1 MADYIYSM
9 ETRLTPDQQRGVTLV
24 QEIARHVGLNVYL
37 TGGTIRDL
45 VTGFPIRDIDLS
57 VQGNPLK
64 LQKELEKAGISI
76 QGADED
82 LRILYLLMPGN
93 VRAELNMTRSEVYDK
108 PGKAPTVTPA
118 TINEDLRRRD
128 FTVNAMALSLNPG
141 SRGLLLDPFNGIAD
155 IEAKVLRILH
165 NYAFLEDPIRLIR
178 ATRLA
183 ARFHYTLEERTQA
196 RYDAAKENNYIEY
209 VGKRSIGHEL
219 EQLAHEDDPI
229 PVVRALE
236 REGWLQ
242 ILHPHWTA
250 AKIEAGE
257 LSHVVKQ
264 RQMMNEL
271 GYFPESGP
279 ITMYFLTKKMSDKDV
294 SEIQRLI
301 PRRDFVDKWKHLES
315 RAHDLAKKLT
325 SREASTTSGAWKLLS
340 SAAPED
346 VLFLSVTTKQQAV
359 DAKLKNFFTKW
370 RQVREKLPFPEM
382 AEMRIT
388 AQLPEYQK
396 IQDEAFLLL
405 LDGKLR
411 SHNEIVNFLKPY
423 EPPPPPPPPP
433 ARRGRG
439 KAAAAA
445 AEPAAPGAPA
455 PVATGKRGRK
465 PKGVPAPAPA
475 AAPVPAVASSGKQ
488 LPATAAKQPAPA
500 AAKQAASAQPAVD
513 QKKPPSSARAPA
525 AAKKATAPA
534 KPSVAVMSK
543 PAPIKSAPAKAAKK
557 AGPAKAAPEKAV
569 AKKAA
574 PAKAAPA
581 KAKKAVK
588 PPAKAAKKAPAKKAG
603 TTKAGKKR

>member
-24 QEIARHVGLNVYL
+24 QEIGRHAGLNVYL

-45 VTGFPIRDIDLS
+45 VTGLPIRDIDLS

-76 QGADED
+76 QGVDED

-178 ATRLA
+178 GTRLA

-236 REGWLQ
+236 REGWLS
-242 ILHPHWTA
+242 ILHPHWSV

-257 LSHVVKQ
+257 LGHVVKQ

-271 GYFPESGP
+271 GYFPEIGP
-279 ITMYFLTKKMSDKDV
+279 TNMYFLTKKMSDKDI

-301 PRRDFVDKWKHLES
+301 PRRDFIDKWKHLES
-315 RAHDLAKKLT
+315 RAHDLAKKLIG
-325 SREASTTSGAWKLLS
+325 REASSTSGAWKLLA

-346 VLFLSVTTKQQAV
+346 GLFLSVTTKQQAV

-382 AEMRIT
+382 AELRIT

-396 IQDEAFLLL
+396 ILDEAFLLL

-411 SHNEIVNFLKPY
+411 SHNEVVNFLKPY
-423 EPPPPPPPPP
+423 EPPPPPPPPA

-439 KAAAAA
+439 KAAAAVA
-445 AEPAAPGAPA
+445 APAAPGAPA

-465 PKGVPAPAPA
+465 PKGAPAPVGVPAAAPAPAPA
-475 AAPVPAVASSGKQ
+475 GIAAK
-488 LPATAAKQPAPA
+488 PATAAPPSA
-500 AAKQAASAQPAVD
+500 A
-513 QKKPPSSARAPA
+513 QKKPPVPVKAPATAKKAAPAKSPVAVMAKPAPAKA
-525 AAKKATAPA
+525 AAKKAAPKQAPA
-534 KPSVAVMSK
+534 KNVAVK
-543 PAPIKSAPAKAAKK
+543 KAVPAKAAKK
-557 AGPAKAAPEKAV
+557 AVKAPAKV
-569 AKKAA
+569 AKKAT
-574 PAKAAPA
+574 PAK
-581 KAKKAVK
+581 K
-588 PPAKAAKKAPAKKAG
+588 PAKKARG
-603 TTKAGKKR
+603 R

>member
-24 QEIARHVGLNVYL
+24 QEIARHGGLNVYL

-45 VTGFPIRDIDLS
+45 VTGLPIRDIDLS

-108 PGKAPTVTPA
+108 PGKAPTVTAA

-178 ATRLA
+178 GTRLA

-236 REGWLQ
+236 REGWLH
-242 ILHPHWTA
+242 ILHPHWSV

-257 LSHVVKQ
+257 LGHVVKQ

-271 GYFPESGP
+271 GYFPEAGP
-279 ITMYFLTKKMSDKDV
+279 TNMYFLTKRMSDKDI

-301 PRRDFVDKWKHLES
+301 PRRDFIDKWKHLES

-325 SREASTTSGAWKLLS
+325 GREASTTSGAWKLLS

-396 IQDEAFLLL
+396 ILDEAFLLL
-405 LDGKLR
+405 LDSKLR

-423 EPPPPPPPPP
+423 EPPPPPPPPA

-445 AEPAAPGAPA
+445 PAAPGAPA
-455 PVATGKRGRK
+455 PVVAGKRGRK
-465 PKGVPAPAPA
+465 PKGAPAPVAAPA
-475 AAPVPAVASSGKQ
+475 AAPVP
-488 LPATAAKQPAPA
+488 PATAGKPPAAQPPAGQKKPPA
-500 AAKQAASAQPAVD
+500 AAK
-513 QKKPPSSARAPA
+513 APA
-525 AAKKATAPA
+525 AEEKAK
-534 KPSVAVMSK
+534 
-543 PAPIKSAPAKAAKK
+543 PAKAPVAVVAKPVPIK
-557 AGPAKAAPEKAV
+557 AAAKAAPKKAAPKKEPAKKV
-569 AKKAA
+569 AAKKAA
-574 PAKAAPA
+574 PAKAA
-581 KAKKAVK
+581 KKATK
-588 PPAKAAKKAPAKKAG
+588 APAKAAKKSTPAKKAAK
-603 TTKAGKKR
+603 KARGR

>member
-9 ETRLTPDQQRGVTLV
+9 ETRLTPDQQRGVAVV
-24 QEIARHVGLNVYL
+24 QEIALRAGVNLYL

-45 VTGFPIRDIDLS
+45 ITGLPIRDIDLS
-57 VQGNPLK
+57 VQGNPFK
-64 LQKELEKAGISI
+64 FQKELEKAGITV
-76 QGADED
+76 QGMDED

-93 VRAELNMTRSEVYDK
+93 VRAELNLTRSEVYDK
-108 PGKAPTVTPA
+108 PGKPPVVTPA

-209 VGKRSIGHEL
+209 VGRRSIGHEL

-236 REGWLQ
+236 REGWLKV
-242 ILHPHWTA
+242 LHPHWTA
-250 AKIEAGE
+250 AKIEAGD
-257 LSHVVKQ
+257 LAHVVKQ

-271 GYFPESGP
+271 GYFPEIGP
-279 ITMYFLTKKMSDKDV
+279 SNMYFLTKKMSDKDI

-301 PRRDFVDKWKHLES
+301 PRRDFVDKWKHLEK
-315 RAHDLAKKLT
+315 RAQDLAKKLT
-325 SREASTTSGAWKLLS
+325 GREASTPSGTWKMLS

-359 DAKLKNFFTKW
+359 DSKLKNFFTKW
-370 RQVREKLPFPEM
+370 RQMREKLPFPEM

-388 AQLPEYQK
+388 AQLPEYPK
-396 IQDEAFLLL
+396 ILDQAFLQL

-411 SHNEIVNFLKPY
+411 SHNEIINFLKPF

-433 ARRGRG
+433 ARGRRG
-439 KAAAAA
+439 KAAAAEA
-445 AEPAAPGAPA
+445 AAPGTPAPA
-455 PVATGKRGRK
+455 TPAKRGRK
-465 PKGVPAPAPA
+465 PKGAPATPTAPVPATPPPAPA
-475 AAPVPAVASSGKQ
+475 AATKGA
-488 LPATAAKQPAPA
+488 APA
-500 AAKQAASAQPAVD
+500 KEVAG
-513 QKKPPSSARAPA
+513 QKKPA
-525 AAKKATAPA
+525 ASVKA
-534 KPSVAVMSK
+534 VAAV
-543 PAPIKSAPAKAAKK
+543 KK
-557 AGPAKAAPEKAV
+557 AGPAKTPGAAKAKPLPIKSAAKKPAPKKAATRKSAPSKRAAKV
-569 AKKAA
+569 ASKATPAKKTAAKKAA
-574 PAKAAPA
+574 
-581 KAKKAVK
+581 
-588 PPAKAAKKAPAKKAG
+588 
-603 TTKAGKKR
+603 KKR